1 MLRSFVV
8 ESFVVA
14 VDSTGAATRAA
25 VRRGIET
32 NSALALSYRSSRE
45 PPAPRIV
52 PQVRYLEHGSVRAL
66 AEDLDR
72 QGIRTKVRQL
82 ASGRTV
88 GGANV
93 ERLTRSLADF
103 PKLTNRCV
111 RIECSCSRA
120 LYIGTIDRKSSAS

>member
-8 ESFVVA
+8 KWFVVA

-32 NSALALSYRSSRE
+32 NSARALSYRSSRE

-52 PQVRYLEHGSVRAL
+52 PEARYLEHGSVRAL

-88 GGANV
+88 GGA
-93 ERLTRSLADF
+93 RSTASPRARRF
-103 PKLTNRCV
+103 RKAHEPV
-111 RIECSCSRA
+111 RPHWM
-120 LYIGTIDRKSSAS
+120 LL